1 MITDVPLVVGERPV
15 AERAVGTGAR
25 LRRPRRVAAGNRLRA
40 RRSSSTTSGLSSS
53 RSTPTRP
60 AGCARTGSASA
71 FELPLDI
78 VEAPFRDL
86 GDPLRAY
93 LRQITAEDTVAV
105 VVMPELVV
113 HGWHRLL
120 HNQRALYLKRLLLFE
135 PHVILSSVPY
145 RLG

>member
-1 MITDVPLVVGERPV
+1 MITDVPLVAGELPGR
-15 AERAVGTGAR
+15 RARGRDGCSSPASTAPRCAR
-25 LRRPRRVAAGNRLRA
+25 SPTP
-40 RRSSSTTSGLSSS
+40 RRSSSTTS
-53 RSTPTRP
+53 
-60 AGCARTGSASA
+60 AAVFFAFDADEARGIRQDW
-71 FELPLDI
+71 ERYGVRLPLDI

-93 LRQITAEDTVAV
+93 LRQITAMDTVAV

-113 HGWHRLL
+113 HGWRRLL

-135 PHVILSSVPY
+135 PRVILSSVPY